1 MLAAGRA
8 ATGMGMRLLHAA
20 PGTATVAM
28 TVTEEMLNGHAI
40 THSGLF
46 SRWPIPPSQ
55 WPAMAMDEQR

>member
-1 MLAAGRA
+1 V
-8 ATGMGMRLLHAA
+8 

-46 SRWPIPPSQ
+46 SR
-55 WPAMAMDEQR
+55 